1 MSHLSNALHRYYSQ
15 EFGHL
20 IFVGEKGVQELSLSM
35 WQELNYSKIDPSVL
49 SRVMQGKR
57 LFTPEQLFV
66 FCKILH
72 LSQTE
77 IEYLFYCLSLDHW
90 QRDKVAIDHI
100 FLPTKE
106 IARLIDS
113 YIQDTH
119 IHNKKEFIVT
129 KLLEFIARVEQYKS
143 KP

>member
-1 MSHLSNALHRYYSQ
+1 MSHLSNALHRYYTQ

-20 IFVGEKGVQELSLSM
+20 TFIGKKGCQELSLSM

-72 LSQTE
+72 LSHTE
-77 IEYLFYCLSLDHW
+77 IEYLFYC
-90 QRDKVAIDHI
+90 
-100 FLPTKE
+100 
-106 IARLIDS
+106 
-113 YIQDTH
+113 
-119 IHNKKEFIVT
+119 
-129 KLLEFIARVEQYKS
+129 
-143 KP
+143 